1 MSEWVTGQPAVSG
14 YFLKL
19 FFFYPLSLLL
29 IAYSAIFL
37 IFLPAACLPAGSV
50 QKLQRLRSRRV
61 GMPRPPQLTV
71 SCLVEERGAAVE
83 RAPLRAA

>member
-19 FFFYPLSLLL
+19 FYPLSLLL
-29 IAYSAIFL
+29 IAYSQIFL
-37 IFLPAACLPAGSV
+37 IFSGGSLLAALCKAAAFEKPTCRNAAA
-50 QKLQRLRSRRV
+50 
-61 GMPRPPQLTV
+61 PQLTV